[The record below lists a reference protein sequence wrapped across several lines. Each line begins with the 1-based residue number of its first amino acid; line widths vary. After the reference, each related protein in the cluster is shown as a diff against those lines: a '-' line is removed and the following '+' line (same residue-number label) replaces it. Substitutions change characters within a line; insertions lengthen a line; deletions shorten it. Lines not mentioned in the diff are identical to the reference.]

1 MDTLVEYL
9 QSEFANLTPEELHLL
24 ASGMQERTV
33 EQYQSLCR
41 RGEDSNA
48 FAVIKSGRVGLLDSD
63 GRTMVTLTAGN
74 VLGVRD
80 FFTNSP
86 AQMTARAESPP
97 VAFWEMTT
105 ETFADLLEAQPR
117 LGVHFAHSL
126 GSTDSSTRLTEHLRR
141 RLHRLPAFSGL
152 GADVLTMAA
161 AALSPMELQ
170 LGDTLYRSGEQP
182 RGLYLAVEGSLSRI
196 TDGQPPM
203 LIEDSALLGG
213 ENLASDIPY
222 NHTVMAEEPTLC
234 WELSRNDFHRI
245 NQVHPVL
252 QRALNRPAIP
262 APARPDAVAPPAS
275 LTGGFSLASV
285 RELAALPGH
294 VLKAVSEVA
303 TTRAVSAGQ
312 VVYRPGE
319 PSTEFYVVHSGEIE
333 LSTPSDIGVN
343 QELSRVAVQG
353 VFGLDSLQAQTP
365 RTKQTTATVD
375 TELLVLS
382 RIYLLRL
389 AEQFPEVNTLLAPN
403 TAPHL
408 SEPAEE
414 PPTPSTGLRAESGLG
429 DLHGFSVFWGLT
441 GQELARIQTELQ
453 PVVFYPQEQLFTR
466 GDTITALYLLQEGKV
481 LLEAEDGQIRYLEP
495 TSAIGLGSLLSQA
508 PVTEHAF
515 ASTEIRV
522 VLIPRERVW
531 QLATEIPRFDEN
543 LRSLAQ
549 QETNAPPL
557 PVVPQQPATPP
568 PTWPAAATPPPVQ
581 PSPTTPSG
589 PAVGASLAEP
599 PSGLPPAHSPPIASR
614 SAEPV
619 NPFGSP
625 SSGPP
630 PLSAPGPAPVVEQD
644 PFLASSK
651 SRTRDDQG
659 FGGMSA
665 AGKIRAI
672 LTAVLVV
679 YLVGLAAFGLI
690 QDLVPDLF

>member
-9 QSEFANLTPEELHLL
+9 QSEFANLTPKELHLL

-41 RGEDSNA
+41 RGEDSES

-74 VLGVRD
+74 VLGARD

-97 VAFWEMTT
+97 VTFWELTA
-105 ETFADLLEAQPR
+105 ETFADLLETQPR
-117 LGVHFAHSL
+117 LGVHLAHSL
-126 GSTDSSTRLTEHLRR
+126 GSTDSSTRLTEHLHR

-152 GADVLTMAA
+152 GADVLTVVA

-182 RGLYLAVEGSLSRI
+182 SGLYLVVEGSLSRM

-203 LIEDSALLGG
+203 LIENSALLGG

-222 NHTVMAEEPTLC
+222 NHTVLAEEPTLC

-262 APARPDAVAPPAS
+262 ARPDTVATPAPAA
-275 LTGGFSLASV
+275 GDFSLANV
-285 RELAALPGH
+285 RELAALPDH
-294 VLKAVSEVA
+294 VLEAMSQVVA
-303 TTRAVSAGQ
+303 TRAVSAGQ
-312 VVYRPGE
+312 VVYQPGE
-319 PSTEFYVVHSGEIE
+319 PSAEFYVVHSGEIE

-343 QELSRVAVQG
+343 QELSRAAVQD

-365 RTKQTTATVD
+365 RTKQATATVD
-375 TELLVLS
+375 TELLVLP

-389 AEQFPEVNTLLAPN
+389 AEQFSEINTLLASDN
-403 TAPHL
+403 APHS
-408 SEPAEE
+408 SEAAEE
-414 PPTPSTGLRAESGLG
+414 PTTPPTGLRAESDLG
-429 DLHGFSVFWGLT
+429 DLHGFGVFWGLT

-466 GDTITALYLLQEGKV
+466 GDTVTALYLLQEGKV

-495 TSAIGLGSLLSQA
+495 TSAIGLGSLLSQS

-543 LRSLAQ
+543 LRSLTQ
-549 QETNAPPL
+549 QETSAPP
-557 PVVPQQPATPP
+557 VPAVQQQPATPP
-568 PTWPAAATPPPVQ
+568 PTWPAAPPPVQ
-581 PSPTTPSG
+581 PSPTIPSG
-589 PAVGASLAEP
+589 PATGPSLAEP
-599 PSGLPPAHSPPIASR
+599 PSGLPPAHSPQITSR
-614 SAEPV
+614 PPEPV
-619 NPFGSP
+619 NPFG
-625 SSGPP
+625 PP
-630 PLSAPGPAPVVEQD
+630 PAEPLLPSAPGPTPVVEQD

-651 SRTRDDQG
+651 SSTQDDQG
-659 FGGMSA
+659 FGGMSVV
-665 AGKIRAI
+665 GKIRAI

-679 YLVGLAAFGLI
+679 YLVGWAAFNLI
-690 QDLVPDLF
+690 QDLVPGLF